1 MENTLKRRVTRI
13 RRLKTKK
20 KKNLSII
27 FTSSIIL
34 FITIF
39 FIINL

>member
-20 KKNLSII
+20 KKFSSII
-27 FTSSIIL
+27 FVSFIAL

-39 FIINL
+39 FIINI